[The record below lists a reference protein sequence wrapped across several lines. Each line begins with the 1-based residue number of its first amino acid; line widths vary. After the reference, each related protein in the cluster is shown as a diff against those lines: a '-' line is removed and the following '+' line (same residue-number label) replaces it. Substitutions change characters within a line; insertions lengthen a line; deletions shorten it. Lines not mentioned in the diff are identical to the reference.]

1 MKRNSHRASLLP
13 LSCLLIACGIIFDS
27 QAWAAD
33 PAPSSA
39 AAITVNASA
48 ASTSNSL
55 GMTPAPAPRP
65 APATA
70 ATPAVAPLASA
81 TSAASPAPIPAYAP
95 ASVSMPGYA
104 EKTRMIAAKKSA
116 KPIYT
121 PAVIPPVVAAASA
134 SASTSA
140 TAAASAPASTSSVI
154 VAAPASMTAPPPVPL
169 ATSSSKPAKTP
180 VLTSIT
186 SPVFGDYDRIWR
198 ISNFRNLSHDVVLQM
213 QQQMGLVYYPLADWK
228 HDYALPKQP
237 LNDGILGP
245 ITAAWLQRMCFN
257 FKIPLDESLGTRLPP
272 AVTRLAEFA
281 KKYPTETGIL
291 ISPDFESWDNLE
303 PEPQRGQDF
312 QVRRQGSDAELLALV
327 KRYLSRKKTKTKTSS
342 STYDVREPLTVY
354 IYSLT
359 ADDLGILGGKD
370 QVILALTALKD
381 KEFDSVEALKA
392 AVNQALGNRAQLY
405 QHLWPLIEKQIVDV
419 TGYQVNASKLAALKT
434 QNVDD
439 AILKALAKLNDNYFL
454 DKSELELNVNDVLKD
469 FPPEDIAAA
478 FSKLSKQ
485 AEVLDGVQL
494 NAQSLVN
501 LTNDLKGDIYNASVP
516 TGIVKMLKE
525 IQDVQYPDVNLFN
538 SAARAKIL
546 YSIGACKKNLPQ
558 DNQYVVS
565 IRISD
570 DELALLKDN
579 LSKLEISLIKGS
591 AQLDLT
597 TTFDMLTKLRAR
609 QNTCTM
615 EEYKST
621 IDAVAKIFDSYLANV
636 VDSTA
641 RKNYP
646 NSGLPIK
653 WNGGKCGC
661 ALDHVTG
668 VVYGFYPFWINQ
680 GKEQTMNFSMLSR
693 IAYHALSMDNLGELK
708 QSNDIAKSGQFTIDD
723 GSAAPNEFIQTARNY
738 NSKVDWVVQKS
749 DWDEWSK
756 YPAES
761 KQAIFRRLANNIIN
775 LLHTPLTDKF
785 SKAMPYLS
793 LGFSRTPKRGDGV
806 TIYFQD
812 YPRDA
817 ESARLFNEFYG
828 YLRHSMSGDRVAINI
843 LLSRPEL
850 ANPDSAFSMANLI
863 RLRKV
868 EREIHGNKEE
878 YNLDLKT
885 YFLILLDEPSTDAK
899 KLLRHD
905 IDVESSISGA
915 ERVEFLQG
923 VVPVVQFDNR
933 NWQQLEA
940 DIAYMNY
947 NFGGM
952 GFWPLPVANL
962 AKPAPTKPQSCMDSQ
977 QVLICLLDNFKMP
990 GTESHLPS
998 LIARE
1003 VCEYRWTLIILMN
1016 CWLIA
1021 IAVLAFL
1028 YFKYCNIQN
1037 FIRRYFLWMMI
1048 FVLLPPLIIFTLLL
1062 FYDPAW
1068 TGLSQ
1073 GNLPFII
1080 ALAVIVLGTIGGYLY
1095 IQSQREL
1102 PQRER
1107 INQQKK
1113 KPRETS

>member
-1 MKRNSHRASLLP
+1 MITIMKRQSYRASLWP
-13 LSCLLIACGIIFDS
+13 ISCLLLACGIAFGNHAS
-27 QAWAAD
+27 AAD
-33 PAPSSA
+33 PAPTSASSA
-39 AAITVNASA
+39 ATTAS
-48 ASTSNSL
+48 
-55 GMTPAPAPRP
+55 
-65 APATA
+65 
-70 ATPAVAPLASA
+70 
-81 TSAASPAPIPAYAP
+81 TSAASAGNTAPVPVPPTAVPVIKPVVTPAAAPSSAPVPAPTASGSLPVSTDKTKLVSAKKAVKANYMPAVIVPAAPTAPAP
-95 ASVSMPGYA
+95 ASVP
-104 EKTRMIAAKKSA
+104 
-116 KPIYT
+116 
-121 PAVIPPVVAAASA
+121 AAAS
-134 SASTSA
+134 TV
-140 TAAASAPASTSSVI
+140 SVI
-154 VAAPASMTAPPPVPL
+154 VPAPAGMSAPPQVPL
-169 ATSSSKPAKTP
+169 ATSASKSAKAP

-186 SPVFGDYDRIWR
+186 SPVFGDYERIWR

-245 ITAAWLQRMCFN
+245 ITASWLQRMCFN
-257 FKIPLDESLGTRLPP
+257 FKLPLDENLGARLPA

-327 KRYLSRKKTKTKTSS
+327 KRYLSRKKTKTKTTGSS
-342 STYDVREPLTVY
+342 NDIREPNTVY

-359 ADDLGILGGKD
+359 ADDLAVLGGKD
-370 QVILALTALKD
+370 QVILALTSLKD
-381 KEFDSVEALKA
+381 KEFDSVEAMKA

-439 AILKALAKLNDNYFL
+439 TTLKALAKLNDNYFL

-469 FPPEDIAAA
+469 FPPEEVAAT
-478 FSKLSKQ
+478 FTKLSKQ

-501 LTNDLKGDIYNASVP
+501 LKNDLKGDINNASVP
-516 TGIVKMLKE
+516 TGIIKMLKE
-525 IQDVQYPDVNLFN
+525 IQDVQYPDVYLFN

-558 DNQYVVS
+558 DNQYVAGM
-565 IRISD
+565 RISD
-570 DELALLKDN
+570 DELALLKSDLTN
-579 LSKLEISLIKGS
+579 LEASLIKGNT
-591 AQLDLT
+591 QLDLT
-597 TTFDMLTKLRAR
+597 AIFDRLTKLRAR
-609 QNTCTM
+609 QNACTM

-621 IDAVAKIFDSYLANV
+621 IDDVAKIFDSYLASI
-636 VDSTA
+636 VDATA

-668 VVYGFYPFWINQ
+668 VVYGFYPFWANQ
-680 GKEQTMNFSMLSR
+680 GKEQIMNFSMLSR

-708 QSNDIAKSGQFTIDD
+708 QSNDIAKGGQFTIDD

-749 DWDEWSK
+749 DWDEWNK
-756 YPAES
+756 YPRES

-785 SKAMPYLS
+785 SKAMPYLT

-812 YPRDA
+812 YPKDA
-817 ESARLFNEFYG
+817 DSAQLFNEFYG
-828 YLRHSMSGDRVAINI
+828 YLRHSMSGEKVAVNV
-843 LLSRPEL
+843 LLSRQAL
-850 ANPDSAFSMANLI
+850 ADQDSAFSMANLI
-863 RLRKV
+863 KLRKL
-868 EREIHGNKEE
+868 EREIHGSKQE
-878 YNLDLKT
+878 YNRDLKT

-905 IDVESSISGA
+905 IDVESGISGA

-923 VVPVVQFDNR
+923 IVPVVQFDNR

-962 AKPAPTKPQSCMDSQ
+962 AKPAPTTPQSCVESKL
-977 QVLICLLDNFKMP
+977 VLICLLENFKMP
-990 GTESHLPS
+990 GTENHLPS

-1003 VCEYRWTLIILMN
+1003 VCEYRWPLIILMN

-1037 FIRRYFLWMMI
+1037 FIRQYFLWMLI
-1048 FVLLPPLIIFTLLL
+1048 FVLVPPLIIFTLLL
-1062 FYDPAW
+1062 FYDPTW
-1068 TGLSQ
+1068 SGLSQ

-1080 ALAVIVLGTIGGYLY
+1080 ALAVIVIGTIAGYLY
-1095 IQSQREL
+1095 IRSQREL

-1107 INQQKK
+1107 IKQQKK
-1113 KPRETS
+1113 KPRES